1 MATLIDNNPLAIRTY
16 YNCTGDASQE
26 GNDVYLSRRS
36 YSSTRY
42 IPGIPL
48 PYTNAQAEGRA
59 LYVAG
64 VPEKW
69 QVRPFSQI
77 FEYYGKVEC
86 CPTIIDLESRST
98 FRWVVMSTR
107 EECLLALERT
117 HGFQLEGSR
126 IWVTE
131 ALPPSSL
138 VELVNLDN
146 LKQSGVNGDGRAEM
160 RRESEEIAIATTTAH
175 RHPSPSEIT
184 APASEE
190 QKRKSQHIPTPLN
203 LELSHTRFSSHRV
216 SPSLPAQSPF
226 PEQEPFQSTSSS
238 SLVSPITPAA
248 ESPKFQTQSNTWA
261 TIVSNASPNHKDV
274 DLHPHT
280 HLSRNSSHRRFTTTG
295 RIPSISIP
303 TEPLSEQMRVI
314 LLLDLPATITL
325 TDISNA
331 VREGPLVCIRF
342 GADIDTGSR
351 YSGIVFQHSRDAET
365 FHAIMQ
371 GERATSTPGR
381 FPFIASCVRGEP
393 FPLNEEIM
401 LMRPPIYASRRLTIV
416 KKAFFFAFTERN
428 LRTLCEREVGKD
440 HIQLVFVYNGGN
452 ATVVFSEVAAAV
464 KMKARLDSLREM
476 AGKPGGSSGIYE
488 GLQVTFS
495 KDPCEV
501 GEPLNL
507 QSVMYD

>member
-1 MATLIDNNPLAIRTY
+1 MATLIDNNPLAIRSY
-16 YNCTGDASQE
+16 YSCTGDTSHE
-26 GNDVYLSRRS
+26 GSDVYLSWRS

-48 PYTNAQAEGRA
+48 PYTDAQAEGRA
-59 LYVAG
+59 LYVTG
-64 VPEKW
+64 VPAKW
-69 QVRPFSQI
+69 QVVPFSQI
-77 FEYYGKVEC
+77 FEYYGTVQC

-117 HGFQLEGSR
+117 HGFLLDGHR

-138 VELVNLDN
+138 VELINLNTLD
-146 LKQSGVNGDGRAEM
+146 QSGEKGDEGAEV
-160 RRESEEIAIATTTAH
+160 RREDEETAMATTTAH
-175 RHPSPSEIT
+175 RRPSPSEIT
-184 APASEE
+184 APASNE

-203 LELSHTRFSSHRV
+203 LNVSHTRLISHRV

-238 SLVSPITPAA
+238 SLVSPT
-248 ESPKFQTQSNTWA
+248 SPTADSSKSQPQANTWA
-261 TIVSNASPNHKDV
+261 TIVSNASPNQKDV
-274 DLHPHT
+274 DLQANT
-280 HLSRNSSHRRFTTTG
+280 QLSRNSSRRRLTTTG

-314 LLLDLPATITL
+314 LLLDLPSTMTL

-351 YSGIVFQHSRDAET
+351 YSGIVFQHARDADT

-371 GERATSTPGR
+371 GERANGTPGR
-381 FPFIASCVRGEP
+381 FPFIASCVRGDP
-393 FPLNEEIM
+393 FPLNDEIM
-401 LMRPPIYASRRLTIV
+401 LMRPPTYASRRLTIV

>member
-1 MATLIDNNPLAIRTY
+1 MATPPDNNPLAIRTY
-16 YNCTGDASQE
+16 YSCTGDSSQE
-26 GNDVYLSRRS
+26 GSDVYLSCKS

-48 PYTNAQAEGRA
+48 PYTDAQVEGRA

-69 QVRPFSQI
+69 QVLPFSRV
-77 FEYYGKVEC
+77 FEYYGTVEC
-86 CPTIIDLESRST
+86 CPTIIDLERRST

-107 EECLLALERT
+107 EECLLALEKT
-117 HGFQLEGSR
+117 HGFQLEGSK

-138 VELVNLDN
+138 VELINLNDVNR
-146 LKQSGVNGDGRAEM
+146 NGKIREESAEVQD
-160 RRESEEIAIATTTAH
+160 EQEEIATATRTAH

-184 APASEE
+184 AAVPEE
-190 QKRKSQHIPTPLN
+190 EKRTSQHIPTPLN
-203 LELSHTRFSSHRV
+203 LNVAHTRSTSHRV
-216 SPSLPAQSPF
+216 SPSLPTQSPF
-226 PEQEPFQSTSSS
+226 PKQDPFQSTSSPN
-238 SLVSPITPAA
+238 LVSPSTPTA
-248 ESPKFQTQSNTWA
+248 ESSNSQTRSNTWA
-261 TIVSNASPNHKDV
+261 TV
-274 DLHPHT
+274 
-280 HLSRNSSHRRFTTTG
+280 LSRNSSHRRLNTTG
-295 RIPSISIP
+295 RIPSISIS

-314 LLLDLPATITL
+314 LLLDLPSYITL
-325 TDISNA
+325 TDISDA

-371 GERATSTPGR
+371 GERATGVPGR
-381 FPFIASCVRGEP
+381 FRFITSCVRGDP

-401 LMRPPIYASRRLTIV
+401 LMGPPTYASRRLTIV
-416 KKAFFFAFTERN
+416 KKAFFFAFTEKN
-428 LRTLCEREVGKD
+428 LRTLCEREVGRD

-464 KMKARLDSLREM
+464 KMKAKLDSLREM
-476 AGKPGGSSGIYE
+476 AGKPGGSSSIYE

-507 QSVMYD
+507 QSAMYD